1 MKSLL
6 KICLLTLLA
15 TGSFAQPL
23 PDAPLPDSLVRF
35 GKNIFGGTDYEY
47 FVYTYDQRNLKES
60 KLINENDPNNPILKL
75 HNKYEYYET
84 GKLKSETNLPIGSMR
99 LYQYTYDGLDSIISY
114 KYNSGSELFENIK
127 FGYNEKRQLISRRLN
142 EGPNSLIVT
151 TTYEYNESGQLTES
165 ISTQISQSSTT
176 PSVKKVTN
184 EYNSEG
190 KLIVQKEFSST
201 GLDDWTFKNKIVFEY
216 NETSGE
222 LEVTKNYNAMDELIS
237 VINRFYDG
245 SIDSSVLHNINGSTV
260 NVGTKKYN
268 DKKQLIEEIRY
279 NSTGQIFLKFEY
291 FYNEDGSR
299 SMTYSYIEN
308 YLTNTV
314 YLFLEEFYKYN
325 TIVNTTDHSNITPQI
340 VVSPNPAGDWARI
353 SGLSGVNGIKI
364 FNQLGELVMIKK
376 TNGFEIIMD
385 FSNIANGIY
394 YLIPEGSKKLNVLP
408 VIIQH

>member
-1 MKSLL
+1 M
-6 KICLLTLLA
+6 
-15 TGSFAQPL
+15 
-23 PDAPLPDSLVRF
+23 
-35 GKNIFGGTDYEY
+35 
-47 FVYTYDQRNLKES
+47 
-60 KLINENDPNNPILKL
+60 
-75 HNKYEYYET
+75 
-84 GKLKSETNLPIGSMR
+84 
-99 LYQYTYDGLDSIISY
+99 
-114 KYNSGSELFENIK
+114 
-127 FGYNEKRQLISRRLN
+127 
-142 EGPNSLIVT
+142 
-151 TTYEYNESGQLTES
+151 
-165 ISTQISQSSTT
+165 
-176 PSVKKVTN
+176 
-184 EYNSEG
+184 
-190 KLIVQKEFSST
+190 IVQKEFSST

>member
-35 GKNIFGGTDYEY
+35 GKNIFGGMDYEY

-99 LYQYTYDGLDSIISY
+99 VYQYTYDGLDSIISY
-114 KYNSGSELFENIK
+114 RYNSGSELFENIK

-201 GLDDWTFKNKIVFEY
+201 GLDDWTFNNQIVYEY

-268 DKKQLIEEIRY
+268 EKKQLIEEIRY

-308 YLTNTV
+308 YLTNTI

-325 TIVNTTDHSNITPQI
+325 TIVNTTDHSNNTPQI

-353 SGLSGVNGIKI
+353 SGLSGVNEIKL

-376 TNGFEIIMD
+376 TNGFDLILD

-394 YLIPEGSKKLNVLP
+394 YLIPEGSKKLNALP
-408 VIIQH
+408 VIIHH